1 MALMADLSH
10 TSFRRSRQNPKS
22 EAEIAVE
29 REAVNRRL
37 AGIINAKPVATPP
50 EFASAQENRRRQPR
64 KTTFKL
70 ARIFVNKIDSIRC
83 VIINLSADGARISI
97 EGDFDMPQ
105 YVVLKFEETGIQKKA
120 RIAWQHENE
129 FGLSF
134 LREEKTKAEKSDSA
148 IGYKSDDYSF

>member
-10 TSFRRSRQNPKS
+10 TTFRRSRQNKKS

-37 AGIINAKPVATPP
+37 AGIINAKPVAVPP
-50 EFASAQENRRRQPR
+50 EFAGEEKNRRSQPR
-64 KTTFKL
+64 KTVFKL
-70 ARIFVNKIDSIRC
+70 ARVFVNKIDSIRC
-83 VIINLSADGARISI
+83 VIVNLSADGARISI
-97 EGDFDMPQ
+97 EGEFDMPQ
-105 YVVLKFEETGIQKKA
+105 YVVLMFEETGIKKKA

-134 LREEKTKAEKSDSA
+134 LRKEKTEAEKSDSD
-148 IGYKSDDYSF
+148 IQYKSDGYSL

>member
-50 EFASAQENRRRQPR
+50 EFAGEDKRRQPR

-134 LREEKTKAEKSDSA
+134 LREEKTEAEKSDSDIHYDV
-148 IGYKSDDYSF
+148 IGYRE

>member
-10 TSFRRSRQNPKS
+10 TSFRRSRQNAKS
-22 EAEIAVE
+22 EAEVAVE

-50 EFASAQENRRRQPR
+50 EFAGAQENRRREPR

-105 YVVLKFEETGIQKKA
+105 YIVLKFEETGIQKKA

-134 LREEKTKAEKSDSA
+134 LREEKTEAEKSDND
-148 IGYKSDDYSF
+148 IHYDVTGYRE

>member
-10 TSFRRSRQNPKS
+10 TSFRRSRQDHKS

-37 AGIINAKPVATPP
+37 ARIINAKPVSASP
-50 EFASAQENRRRQPR
+50 EFAGEDKRRQPR
-64 KTTFKL
+64 KTVFKL
-70 ARIFVNKIDSIRC
+70 ARIFVNKIDSIAC

-97 EGDFDMPQ
+97 ENEFDMPQ

-134 LREEKTKAEKSDSA
+134 LREEKTEAEKSDSD
-148 IGYKSDDYSF
+148 IHYDVTGYRE

>member
-37 AGIINAKPVATPP
+37 AGIINAKPVAIPP
-50 EFASAQENRRRQPR
+50 EFAGEDKRRQPR
-64 KTTFKL
+64 KTVFKL
-70 ARIFVNKIDSIRC
+70 ARIFVNKIDSIPC

-105 YVVLKFEETGIQKKA
+105 YIVLKFEETGIKRKA

-134 LREEKTKAEKSDSA
+134 LREEKTEAEKSDSD
-148 IGYKSDDYSF
+148 IHYDVISYRE

>member
-10 TSFRRSRQNPKS
+10 TSFRRSRQNSKS
-22 EAEIAVE
+22 EAESAVE

-50 EFASAQENRRRQPR
+50 EFAGAQENRRRQPR

-105 YVVLKFEETGIQKKA
+105 YVVLKFEETGIKKKA
-120 RIAWQHENE
+120 RIAWRHENE

-134 LREEKTKAEKSDSA
+134 LREEKTEAEKSDSA